1 MNEMGGQS
9 LARTSIRVDCQEQAN
24 GVMIHVLLR
33 GFEVYV
39 VFRLS
44 MRGVCMV

>member
-9 LARTSIRVDCQEQAN
+9 LARTTIDCQEQTN

-44 MRGVCMV
+44 MRGVCMVE